1 MIKPPRDP
9 GLPLNEVARTAG
21 VPVNSLRRHVKSL
34 PDYLPAWR
42 EGRSL
47 RQPLA
52 AVTIAAHIAQ
62 LYRQGLTTPEVG
74 AKLREGLPHPVKTL
88 HHDPTTLLPAL
99 ITALER
105 QSQALEQIAKELS
118 QIRLGMKKLAKAK
131 NLCQDDLPF

>member
-21 VPVNSLRRHVKSL
+21 VPVNSLRRHVKNF
-34 PDYLPAWR
+34 PHYLPTWR
-42 EGRSL
+42 EGRKL
-47 RQPLA
+47 RLPLA
-52 AVTIAAHIAQ
+52 GVAMAAHIAHF
-62 LYRQGLTTPEVG
+62 YRQGLTTPEVA

>member
-1 MIKPPRDP
+1 MKKTRPLK
-9 GLPLNEVARTAG
+9 GLTLEEVSRASG
-21 VPVNSLRRHVKSL
+21 VPPNTLRRHL
-34 PDYLPAWR
+34 HNFPDYLPAWR

-47 RQPLA
+47 RLPLA
-52 AVTIAAHIAQ
+52 AVAMAAHIAHF
-62 LYRQGLTTPEVG
+62 YRQGLTTPEVA